1 MKNLIESLHPLERK
15 IIPFLK
21 NNSTLQ
27 DLKKSSLSETEITR
41 ALQWLENKQ
50 ILKIKKEKQEII
62 ELDKNGLEYTKKGLP
77 EKQLLILLKTPLT
90 IPEIKQKSSL
100 SNEEINISLGLLK
113 KKSAIKIDQ
122 KISLTS
128 QAEQLLKK
136 ETLEERFLK
145 SLPLSLPSLTPEQKY
160 SYQELKKRKQIIKT
174 TTKKELT
181 ITLTSLGEQLTKQK
195 LETNLIETLTPDIIK
210 NYKNQKFRR
219 YNVTINVPKIYGGK
233 RHIVNQSISYIK
245 KIWLELGFK
254 EMQGSII
261 QTAFW
266 DLDAL
271 FVPQDHSAR
280 DMQDTFYLDL
290 PKGKLP
296 ELQKIIK
303 QTHESGWTTGSK
315 GWQYPYNEDQAKEI
329 LLRTHT
335 TVLSAQTINK
345 LKLSDLPQKFFSV
358 GKVYRNEALTW
369 KSLFE
374 FYQVEGIVIDENANF
389 RNLIGYLKEFFKKL
403 GYEKIR
409 IRPAHFPY
417 TEPSAE
423 IDIFHPIKKTWIE
436 LGGSGIFRP
445 EVTKPLLGKEIPVL
459 AWGLGLERSIME
471 YYNIKD
477 IRDLYK
483 NDLKFLKEAK
493 IWLK

>member
-100 SNEEINISLGLLK
+100 SDEEINISLGLLK

-145 SLPLSLPSLTPEQKY
+145 VLPLALSSLTPEQKY

-266 DLDAL
+266 DLDTL
-271 FVPQDHSAR
+271 FVPQDHPAR

-296 ELQKIIK
+296 E
-303 QTHESGWTTGSK
+303 
-315 GWQYPYNEDQAKEI
+315 
-329 LLRTHT
+329 
-335 TVLSAQTINK
+335 
-345 LKLSDLPQKFFSV
+345 
-358 GKVYRNEALTW
+358 
-369 KSLFE
+369 
-374 FYQVEGIVIDENANF
+374 
-389 RNLIGYLKEFFKKL
+389 
-403 GYEKIR
+403 
-409 IRPAHFPY
+409 
-417 TEPSAE
+417 
-423 IDIFHPIKKTWIE
+423 
-436 LGGSGIFRP
+436 
-445 EVTKPLLGKEIPVL
+445 
-459 AWGLGLERSIME
+459 
-471 YYNIKD
+471 
-477 IRDLYK
+477 
-483 NDLKFLKEAK
+483 
-493 IWLK
+493 